1 MLGPQQ
7 TAAVAS
13 DGGTL
18 VVLDNGDGRVATPG
32 PTAADPLAPAAAATA
47 AAAASSAV
55 PDEPPTDGPGATD
68 PSAADA
74 SGAELA
80 GAAAPVAGDGGSDDG
95 GSGEEPPAAEG
106 EAPRPRPSR
115 LPELVSVAALL
126 AVLVAGIVVFGRHS
140 DATDKVDVAAPVSS
154 STTLVSST
162 AKPTTTTSTTAPP
175 TTTTEPVTTSTST
188 TSPPNLSNPAI
199 ASGALASC
207 KRSNGG
213 VVATIK
219 VSLTSGG
226 PGRFKVGVGLVG
238 ADGAVFA
245 RGEAKTAMISEGGT
259 APVDVQVN
267 VPGEIK
273 GACELLGV
281 EAA

>member
-1 MLGPQQ
+1 
-7 TAAVAS
+7 
-13 DGGTL
+13 
-18 VVLDNGDGRVATPG
+18 
-32 PTAADPLAPAAAATA
+32 
-47 AAAASSAV
+47 
-55 PDEPPTDGPGATD
+55 
-68 PSAADA
+68 
-74 SGAELA
+74 
-80 GAAAPVAGDGGSDDG
+80 
-95 GSGEEPPAAEG
+95 
-106 EAPRPRPSR
+106 
-115 LPELVSVAALL
+115 VSVAALL

-140 DATDKVDVAAPVSS
+140 NATDTVDVAAPVSS
-154 STTLVSST
+154 STTLASSTT
-162 AKPTTTTSTTAPP
+162 AKPTTTTTAPR
-175 TTTTEPVTTSTST
+175 TTTTTPVTTSTST

-207 KRSNGG
+207 RRSDGG

-245 RGEAKTAMISEGGT
+245 RGEAKTAMISEGGS

-267 VPGEIK
+267 VPGPIK